1 MKNVHLISILTAP
14 IDFLT
19 SIWFIT
25 WPISIGTLLW
35 LIARRFAHVEGRYR
49 LSMSLCSLTL
59 LMGLIEIVC
68 LVAWFMLF
76 QKDNLGLP
84 YYGYILSSLPI
95 IIPAIAI
102 LFFCLRNKSISML
115 YSKYWGGRMSTT
127 WIWSNHRKRNA
138 KK

>member
-35 LIARRFAHVEGRYR
+35 LIARRFAHVEGHYR

-59 LMGLIEIVC
+59 LMGLIEMVC

-102 LFFCLRNKSISML
+102 LFFLP
-115 YSKYWGGRMSTT
+115 
-127 WIWSNHRKRNA
+127 A
-138 KK
+138 K